1 MTRSQPM
8 VTVLLPFVN
17 VDAFLTEAIE
27 SILCQ
32 NYSTLELLLLDN
44 QRKKISKVPN
54 LLDSRAKVINCRS
67 FKTLSAVLNEGIRLA
82 NGKYV
87 ARMDADDISVNSR
100 IKKQVEFLE
109 IHKDLDM
116 VGTAIRTMSESGSLG
131 ELRLQPVTHEDIVR
145 KLPGNNPFFHPTVML
160 RKDSLKRV
168 KGPYSPFFKRSQDYE
183 LWTRLLPKVRAGNI
197 AEPLLYYRIHQN
209 QFGKR
214 IAHQS
219 VFYYRLA
226 QFKYSIFYRKSGKSG
241 INWRVSVDIL
251 KNLSVAFM
259 KFSLSLWK
267 LWLSSFKGKWQ

>member
-32 NYSTLELLLLDN
+32 NYSALELLLLDN

-82 NGKYV
+82 NGKY
-87 ARMDADDISVNSR
+87 
-100 IKKQVEFLE
+100 VEFLE

-160 RKDSLKRV
+160 RKDSLKKV

-183 LWTRLLPKVRAGNI
+183 LWTRLLPEVRAGNI

-219 VFYYRLA
+219 IFYYRLA
-226 QFKYSIFYRKSGKSG
+226 QFKYSIRDRKSGKSG
-241 INWRVSVDIL
+241 TNWRVSVVIF